1 MQKYLTLTQKA
12 WGLLKPFHK
21 RFYLQT
27 SLTFLL
33 AGIDVLLTMLGG
45 KVFDHIA
52 RNDMHGFIVA
62 VIILLGASLVETLIG
77 YYKNFNEGKYL
88 SSEIPQY
95 LQAVSLR
102 KILSLTPEQHIEDH
116 SAIKQ
121 QVIVRGENASESI
134 IRTYIGDFLPNLA
147 YLVIAT
153 GALFLYSKTLG
164 MISVVFS
171 LVLALWMNRFVIF
184 YKPLLYKNRDNWN
197 EQSRTRTEV
206 FTHLQL
212 VKFLGREDYFIKKY
226 LEKRKLFADFGRH
239 VDMIGIKHRARKGL
253 YSDMS
258 QYGML
263 FAAGLLAFQGNLSI
277 AAIYVVW
284 SITSRTFWSVS
295 HLSNALRD
303 FPARY
308 AELEQYLE
316 VLGRTTTFN
325 EQGERNVDLSQDIT
339 VQNLAFSYQKTG
351 YVVFKDVSF
360 TIPARK
366 RTAFVGPSGS
376 GKSTIIKLLMRG
388 YDYQSGSI
396 RIGSMELRDID
407 ANYLREHIGYVE
419 QHVDLLDDTIKENIL
434 IAARE
439 SVRAVKEERL
449 DIVARHAR
457 IDQFFHRLGEEKFD
471 TVVGERG
478 VKLSGGERQRIGI
491 ARAIIKDPDILI
503 FDEAT
508 SALDSENEKYV
519 MEAINDVSKEKTTI
533 IIAHRLST
541 VRNVDKIIVMDRGE
555 VVAEGTHD
563 ELMKSSP
570 VYQNLVAHQMW

>member
-1 MQKYLTLTQKA
+1 MQKYLILTQKA
-12 WGLLKPFHK
+12 WGLLKPFH
-21 RFYLQT
+21 RRLYLQT

-52 RNDMHGFIVA
+52 RNDMHGFIIAVA
-62 VIILLGASLVETLIG
+62 ILLGASLIETLIS
-77 YYKNFNEGKYL
+77 YYRSYNEGKHL
-88 SSEIPQY
+88 SSDIPQH
-95 LQAVSLR
+95 LQAVSLQ

-121 QVIVRGENASESI
+121 QIIARGESSSESI

-147 YLVIAT
+147 YLIIAT
-153 GALFLYSKTLG
+153 GALFLYSTTLG
-164 MISVVFS
+164 TLSIVFS
-171 LVLALWMNRFVIF
+171 LILALWMNRFVIF

-197 EQSRTRTEV
+197 EQGRTRMEV

-212 VKFLGREDYFIKKY
+212 VKFLGREEYFIKKY
-226 LEKRKLFADFGRH
+226 LEKRKVFANFGKH
-239 VDMIGIKHRARKGL
+239 VDMIGIRHRARKGL
-253 YSDMS
+253 YSDMT

-263 FAAGLLAFQGNLSI
+263 FAAGLLAFQGDLSI

-295 HLSNALRD
+295 NLSNALRD

-316 VLGRTTTFN
+316 ILDRIPTFN
-325 EQGERNVDLSQDIT
+325 ETGKRNIDLSKDIT
-339 VQNLAFSYQKTG
+339 VKNLAFSYQKTG
-351 YVVFKDVSF
+351 YVVFKDISF
-360 TIPARK
+360 TVPARK
-366 RTAFVGPSGS
+366 KTAFVGPSGS
-376 GKSTIIKLLMRG
+376 GKSTITKLLLRG

-396 RIGSMELRDID
+396 TIGDLELKDID

-434 IAARE
+434 IAAKE

-471 TVVGERG
+471 TRVGERG

-491 ARAIIKDPDILI
+491 ARAIIKDPEILI

-519 MEAINDVSKEKTTI
+519 MEAINDVSKGKTTI

-541 VRNVDKIIVMDRGE
+541 VRNVDKIIVMDKGE
-555 VVAEGTHD
+555 VIAEGTHD
-563 ELMKSSP
+563 ELMKTSP
-570 VYQNLVAHQMW
+570 AYQNLVAHQMW